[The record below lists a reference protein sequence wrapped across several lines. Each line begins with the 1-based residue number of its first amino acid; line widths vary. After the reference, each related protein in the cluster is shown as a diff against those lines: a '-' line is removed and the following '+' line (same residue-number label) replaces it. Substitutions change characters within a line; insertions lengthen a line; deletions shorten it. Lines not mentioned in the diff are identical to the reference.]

1 MLKSSILHI
10 VTPSKYLLLIVITIG
25 WIFFFHFLE
34 CQCYLKG
41 TGGSNECDGN
51 NGKCNLVPGCKNNF
65 IGGHCEICIDPIP
78 CYKQES
84 SCYPC
89 RK

>member
-1 MLKSSILHI
+1 M
-10 VTPSKYLLLIVITIG
+10 IG
-25 WIFFFHFLE
+25 FFSHFVE

-41 TGGSNECDGN
+41 TAGGCNKCDGI
-51 NGKCNLVPGCKNNF
+51 NGKCDLVPGCKNDF
-65 IGGHCEICIDPIP
+65 IGEYCEICTDPIP
-78 CYKQES
+78 CYKPES

>member
-1 MLKSSILHI
+1 MD
-10 VTPSKYLLLIVITIG
+10 
-25 WIFFFHFLE
+25 FFFHFLE

-89 RK
+89 RKLLSLFLKIPKPQFNTGGP